1 MMRRLTTRLA
11 TVLALLG
18 GLSAGLTGW
27 YVYDVSRGLMVEAA
41 QSKLLTATRVMVRRI
56 TTAREAV
63 TRDLKLLA
71 QHPDTLALA
80 SGQSA
85 DAQKRLEALYGIV
98 MQSNSSYLQVRL
110 IGQQAYGLERV
121 RVDRHDGKPLTI
133 DAFDMQEKGHF
144 DYVSEALKVPVGDTY
159 ISRIVIN
166 REAGVHAGEGK
177 PTVIMAMPVR
187 GGNGVAQ
194 AVVVINIDL
203 QGLFDQL
210 GADLPSSFQLFLTN
224 GLGDWLVHPDSSL
237 TFGFDRGQRHL
248 VQDDMPPT
256 LPLVTGLASEAV
268 FETVQAGQSLV
279 AAFVAQSPVVVAQD
293 ARLMFGLA
301 QPLRVVLADVEQLRA
316 AIWQI
321 VLAVGVACLLVAWL
335 VARTLAR
342 PINDVGAAAR
352 RFAQGQGIGSLPT
365 DRSDEIGELAR
376 SFQRMHDTLEQ
387 QMSALELS
395 KQELSDLARHD
406 GLTGLANRRLFHENL
421 QNALAQRRRNGQV
434 VALLYL
440 DLDRFKQINDTH
452 GHDAGDAVLKAV
464 AQRLRANTR
473 EVDTPARLGGDEFAV
488 VVAQSPND
496 EQLALV
502 ADKLVRAVSAPIAW
516 QDQYFVVG
524 CSMGIAR
531 TPADGEGEEPLML
544 AADAAMYTVKQ
555 TRQGGYRFHSPVD
568 MASQANTPGKTNGI
582 T

>member
-1 MMRRLTTRLA
+1 MMSRLT

-18 GLSAGLTGW
+18 VLAAGLTGW
-27 YVYDVSRGLMVEAA
+27 YVYEVSRGLMVEAA

-71 QHPDTLALA
+71 QHPDTQALA

-85 DAQKRLEALYGIV
+85 DAQKRLETLYGIV

-110 IGQQAYGLERV
+110 IGQQAFGLERV
-121 RVDRHDGKPLTI
+121 RVDRRDGKPLTI
-133 DAFDMQEKGHF
+133 DTLDMQEKGHF
-144 DYVSEALKVPVGDTY
+144 DYVAEALKVPEGDIY

-187 GGNGVAQ
+187 GGSGVAQ

-210 GADLPSSFQLFLTN
+210 GADLPSSFQLFMTN

-256 LPLVTGLASEAV
+256 LPLITGHSNEVV

-279 AAFVAQSPVVVAQD
+279 AAFVAQSPVVEAQD
-293 ARLMFGLA
+293 VRLMFGLA

-321 VLAVGVACLLVAWL
+321 VLAVGVACLLVAWV

-365 DRSDEIGELAR
+365 GRSDEIGELAR
-376 SFQRMHDTLEQ
+376 SFQRMHETLEQ
-387 QMSALELS
+387 QMSALERS
-395 KQELSDLARHD
+395 KLELSDLARHD
-406 GLTGLANRRLFHENL
+406 GLTGLANRRLFQENL

-464 AQRLRANTR
+464 ALRLQANTR

-488 VVAQSPND
+488 VVAQSPSD
-496 EQLALV
+496 EQLAML
-502 ADKLVRAVSAPIAW
+502 ADKLVRAVSAPIPW
-516 QDQYFVVG
+516 QDQYFAVG

-531 TPADGEGEEPLML
+531 TPSDGEGEEPLMQ

-555 TRQGGYRFHSPVD
+555 TRQGGYRFHSPAD
-568 MASQANTPGKTNGI
+568 MASQTNTPGKTNGA